1 MFFLSA
7 LVVSYMAAFIA
18 SLAFEAPMMG
28 LEKILFRRDERR
40 SESEKK
46 SPKDTTG
53 GKVHQRE
60 KDSQIWREKTC

>member
-28 LEKILFRRDERR
+28 LEKMLFRRDERR
-40 SESEKK
+40 SESEEKL
-46 SPKDTTG
+46 SKDTTG
-53 GKVHQRE
+53 GKVRQRQ

>member
-40 SESEKK
+40 SGPEEK
-46 SPKDTTG
+46 SSKDTTG

-60 KDSQIWREKTC
+60 KDSQI